1 VLVACAGSAP
11 AAAQTLDDGRLV
23 RVVYQS
29 IVEGMR
35 QPGTWGFLLG
45 RLGDGRYCVRF
56 GAPDR
61 YRALDYFKQAPD
73 ICFDTIP
80 GSMQSIERKSRVGDA
95 SQQGKLITVSSH
107 HKGSIDVSGNDIA
120 LRIETCNKAEYQT
133 SYTCFPN
140 RYIVRVSGEGCSAEV
155 TLFRGKVVTTTCEH
169 YPAR

>member
-1 VLVACAGSAP
+1 MDGSRRSSLPSIVSVVLALVACGGSAP
-11 AAAQTLDDGRLV
+11 AAAQAPDDGRLV

-35 QPGTWGFLLG
+35 QQGTWGFLLA

-61 YRALDYFKQAPD
+61 HRALDYLKQAPD

-107 HKGSIDVSGNDIA
+107 HKGSIEVSGN
-120 LRIETCNKAEYQT
+120 
-133 SYTCFPN
+133 
-140 RYIVRVSGEGCSAEV
+140 
-155 TLFRGKVVTTTCEH
+155 
-169 YPAR
+169 